1 MQYKSF
7 SPNLQIPVIGLGTWW
22 IGGFMEADYS
32 KDEESID
39 TIQSAIQMG
48 YTHIDIAEIYGNWHT
63 EELIGKSIQ
72 WINRSEVL
80 ITDKVSKHH
89 LKYDDVIFAFSK
101 SLERLRTD
109 YIDIYLIHAPNPL
122 IPIEE
127 TMNALD
133 HLVEKNMIRYIGVS
147 NFSVFQLQE
156 AQKYTKNRI
165 IVNQIP
171 YSLATRNT
179 DYKWA
184 CQNMESQII
193 PYCQNQDIWVMAY
206 RPIERWF
213 LLQENSTLDSL
224 SLKYGKT
231 KSQIALNWLIS
242 KANIVTLIKSESIS
256 HLEENLWALWWN
268 LERDDIE
275 LLDVIEFKDSLI

>member
-1 MQYKSF
+1 M
-7 SPNLQIPVIGLGTWW
+7 
-22 IGGFMEADYS
+22 
-32 KDEESID
+32 
-39 TIQSAIQMG
+39 
-48 YTHIDIAEIYGNWHT
+48 
-63 EELIGKSIQ
+63 
-72 WINRSEVL
+72 L

-179 DYKWA
+179 DYK
-184 CQNMESQII
+184 
-193 PYCQNQDIWVMAY
+193 
-206 RPIERWF
+206 
-213 LLQENSTLDSL
+213 
-224 SLKYGKT
+224 
-231 KSQIALNWLIS
+231 
-242 KANIVTLIKSESIS
+242 
-256 HLEENLWALWWN
+256 
-268 LERDDIE
+268 
-275 LLDVIEFKDSLI
+275 